1 MYSLIKILYKLFSF
15 LSYIIL
21 FIEEKETGGEDII
34 LFFEE
39 KKDIILFF
47 EEKETGKK
55 VCSMI

>member
-1 MYSLIKILYKLFSF
+1 MYSLIKILYKLFSY

-21 FIEEKETGGEDII
+21 FIEEKETGGGIYHI
-34 LFFEE
+34 VFWG

-47 EEKETGKK
+47 EEEETGKK